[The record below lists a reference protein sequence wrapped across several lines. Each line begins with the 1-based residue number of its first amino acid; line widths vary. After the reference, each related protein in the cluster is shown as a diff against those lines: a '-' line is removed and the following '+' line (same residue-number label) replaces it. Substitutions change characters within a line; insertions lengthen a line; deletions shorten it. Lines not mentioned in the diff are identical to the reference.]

1 MNSINIRIEDEALVQ
16 KLSDLAVEHG
26 RTVETEALS
35 ILASALK
42 KEEPFDRLAVARR
55 ISAMTPKDIAQTDS
69 TLLLRED
76 RDRDE

>member
-1 MNSINIRIEDEALVQ
+1 MNAINIRIDDQALVS
-16 KLSDLAVEHG
+16 KLSELAVEHG

-42 KEEPFDRLAVARR
+42 KDEPFDRLAVARQ
-55 ISAMTPKDIAQTDS
+55 ISAMTTKDRVQTDS